1 MENLKPERLR
11 KLRTWSRGYHPNE
24 LIALNKSSSD
34 NAFLDLC
41 SNDYLDLSKHPS
53 VIKAAKE
60 IIESDGVGAG
70 SSRLITGT
78 RPIHDELETSLA
90 RWLGVESVLLFPSGF
105 QANLAA
111 VTALCNTKT
120 TIFADRLVHNSLL
133 TGIKLSG
140 SRFMRFKH
148 NDLNDLEKKLS
159 KNKSNQKNNTPLII
173 TEGLFSME
181 GTSPQIKELLEL
193 SNKFDGKILFD
204 EAHSLGILGLEGRGL
219 SYGLRD
225 NIDIISGTFG
235 KAFGSGGAFLG
246 SSKVI
251 REHLI
256 QYSDPFRYTTALA
269 PPLCAASLASLK
281 LIKNNPDWSK
291 SLLNNAD
298 LWRTKIESCGWT
310 RPLGNGHI
318 LSLVVG
324 RDEESLRFQ
333 RGLEE
338 QGLLSVAIR
347 PPTVP
352 EGTSRLRISVR
363 RNLPKDSIERFISAI
378 FNLQ

>member
-1 MENLKPERLR
+1 MQNLKPERLR

-24 LIALNKSSSD
+24 LITLNKSGRD
-34 NAFLDLC
+34 NTVLDLC
-41 SNDYLDLSKHPS
+41 SNDYLGLSKHPDI
-53 VIKAAKE
+53 IKAAQQ

-78 RPIHDELETSLA
+78 RPIHDELEACLA
-90 RWLGVESVLLFPSGF
+90 RWLGVESVLLFPSGY

-111 VTALCNTKT
+111 VIALSDSKT

-140 SRFMRFKH
+140 SRFIRFKH
-148 NDLNDLEKKLS
+148 NDLNDLAKKLS
-159 KNKSNQKNNTPLII
+159 ENKNNQKQNTPLII

-181 GTSPQIKELLEL
+181 GTSPDIKKLLAL
-193 SNKFDGKILFD
+193 SNEFDGKILFD
-204 EAHSLGILGLEGRGL
+204 EAHSLGILGREGRGI

-225 NIDIISGTFG
+225 NLDIISGTFG
-235 KAFGSGGAFLG
+235 KSFGSGGAFLG
-246 SSKVI
+246 SSKFI

-281 LIKNNPDWSK
+281 LIENNPDWSK
-291 SLLNNAD
+291 KLLKNAA
-298 LWRTKIESCGWT
+298 LWRAKVESCGWA
-310 RPLGNGHI
+310 RPPGNGHI

-324 RDEESLRFQ
+324 SDKKSLRLQ
-333 RGLEE
+333 RELEK

-352 EGTSRLRISVR
+352 EGTARLRISLR
-363 RNLPKDSIERFISAI
+363 RNLPEDSIERFISAI
-378 FNLQ
+378 VNL